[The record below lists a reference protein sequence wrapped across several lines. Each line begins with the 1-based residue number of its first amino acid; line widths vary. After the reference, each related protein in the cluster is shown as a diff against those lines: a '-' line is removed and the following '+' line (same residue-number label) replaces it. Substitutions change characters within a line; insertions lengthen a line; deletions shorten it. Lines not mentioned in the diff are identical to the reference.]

1 MNIRRVILIIGLSLL
16 VAAPSPAVT
25 ELDFTLHKSS
35 DNPAGKTLL
44 VIGGIQGDEPGG
56 FNAASLLVTRYRINR
71 GNIWVVP
78 NLNFP
83 SIINSSRG
91 VYGDLNRKFAQLSE
105 DDPEFSAIQ
114 KIKAIITDPRV
125 DAVLNLHDGSG
136 FYRPRHIDD
145 QRNPDRW
152 GQSIVI
158 DQETLE
164 NVPFGDLSAMARKAA
179 DRVNRTLF
187 RPDDLYHV
195 HNTRTGEGDLEM
207 AKTLTYY
214 AIGQGKPAFGLEAS
228 KNFNTPTRVYYHLQL
243 IEAYMEMMGIDFDRG
258 PSLTPDR
265 IKAMIE
271 EDAQLAFFD
280 NRLFLDVAQARN
292 NLRFVPFRKG
302 SAVQYISSNPILA
315 VVAAGDRYRIYHGN
329 RRLTSIHPQF
339 FDFDTSMKTIAMTI
353 DGDEKN
359 VAFGDRVSVDQWF
372 CVNPNPDYRVNVIG
386 FKRAGG
392 GDEAGLRLIRNDF
405 MRRFSV
411 DRKGFKYRVEVYR
424 KHKFAGMILVDFS
437 RGASSRLLAAYPR
450 SVPHPPVTPPLEA
463 SPPGTGR

>member
-1 MNIRRVILIIGLSLL
+1 MRIRRIALIIWFVLL
-16 VAAPSPAVT
+16 TAAPSPAVT
-25 ELDFTLHKSS
+25 GLDFTLHKSS
-35 DNPAGKTLL
+35 ENPSGKTLL

-56 FNAASLLVTRYRINR
+56 FNAASLLVTRYHIGH
-71 GNIWVVP
+71 GNVWVVP

-83 SIINSSRG
+83 SIIHSSRG
-91 VYGDLNRKFAQLSE
+91 VYGDLNRKFAHLPD
-105 DDPEFSAIQ
+105 DDPEFAAIQ

-158 DQETLE
+158 DQAVLE
-164 NVPFGDLSAMARKAA
+164 KVPFGDLAAMARTAA
-179 DRVNRTLF
+179 ARVNRTL
-187 RPDDLYHV
+187 RHPDDLYHV
-195 HNTRTGEGDLEM
+195 HNTRTREGDLEM

-258 PSLTPDR
+258 APLTPNR

-280 NRLFLDVAQARN
+280 HRLFLDVAKARN

-302 SAVQYISSNPILA
+302 SDIQYISSNPILA

-329 RRLTSIHPQF
+329 RRLTSLHPQF
-339 FDFDTSMKTIAMTI
+339 FDFDTTMASMAMTI
-353 DGDEKN
+353 DGNSRE
-359 VAFGDRVSVDQWF
+359 VAFGDMVSVDQWF
-372 CVNPNPDYRVNVIG
+372 CVTPNRDCRVNVIG
-386 FKRAGG
+386 YKRSGG
-392 GDEAGLRLIRNDF
+392 GDEAGLRLVRNDF
-405 MRRFSV
+405 MRRFSI
-411 DRKGFKYRVEVYR
+411 DRKGYKYRVEVYR

-437 RGASSRLLAAYPR
+437 RSASSRLLAAYPR
-450 SVPHPPVTPPLEA
+450 SMPHMDTDPDP
-463 SPPGTGR
+463 SPAPDAGK